1 MNVLLVKPV
10 NYSHQVVPPLGLGY
24 LATALSRNGHRVAL
38 LDCIK
43 EGMDFEGFEQYL
55 ATHPADMVGF
65 QMFSCDLKNAAR
77 QAEIAK
83 RVRPGIV
90 TVAGGPHPSA
100 LPEETLLENPA
111 LDFVFVGEAEIGLPM
126 LAAELEAG
134 GMEFERVPG
143 LAWRNEN
150 TVRRN
155 APAFVDDLDSLG
167 FPMWELI
174 DPRTYPVAVSGF
186 FYKNAPIAPIVTTR
200 GCPHLCTF
208 CGGRSVSGR
217 KLRRRS
223 PHDVIR
229 EIEMLRSDYGVREFQ
244 IVDDNFSSSKKFVA
258 EICTELIDRKLNMTW
273 CLPNG
278 VRIDSLD
285 DDLLT
290 LMRKAGC
297 YEFAIG
303 IESGS
308 QRVLDHMKKHL
319 TLDRIERG
327 VSMIA
332 RHGINVNG
340 FFITGY
346 PWSDEDDLR
355 KTIEFACRLK
365 LRRANFTNFLP
376 LPGTEATRLL
386 AEEGRL
392 NDVDWSEMFYAKAAF
407 APPGTSRKALKRW
420 QRRAFLRFYLRP
432 RQILAMLSD
441 LRSFS
446 HFKIVMR
453 RSFDFLFMR

>member
-1 MNVLLVKPV
+1 MDVLLVKPV
-10 NYSHQVVPPLGLGY
+10 NYSHQIVPPLGLGY

-43 EGMDFEGFEQYL
+43 ERMDFDRFEQYL
-55 ATHPADMVGF
+55 RKHPADMVGF
-65 QMFSCDLKNAAR
+65 QTFSCDLKNVAR

-100 LPEETLLENPA
+100 LPEQTVRENPA
-111 LDFVFVGEAEIGLPM
+111 LDFALAGEAETGLPM
-126 LAAELEAG
+126 LAAELENG
-134 GMEFERVPG
+134 RMGFEHVPG
-143 LAWRNEN
+143 LVWRNEHA
-150 TVRRN
+150 VRCN
-155 APAFVDDLDSLG
+155 APALVDDLDSLG

-174 DPRTYPVAVSGF
+174 DPRDYPVAVSGF

-208 CGGRSVSGR
+208 CGGRAVSGR

-223 PHDVIR
+223 PGNVIR
-229 EIEMLRSDYGVREFQ
+229 EIEMLKADYGVREFQ
-244 IVDDNFSSSKKFVA
+244 ILDDNFTASRKFVS
-258 EICTELIDRKLNMTW
+258 EICTELIERKLNMTW

-278 VRIDSLD
+278 VRIDTLN

-297 YEFAIG
+297 YEFAVG

-319 TLDRIERG
+319 TLEQIERG
-327 VSMIA
+327 VSMVS

-346 PWSDEDDLR
+346 PWGDEDDIR
-355 KTIEFACRLK
+355 KTIEFACKLD

-376 LPGTEATRLL
+376 LPGTESTRLL
-386 AEEGRL
+386 MEEGRL
-392 NDVDWSEMFYAKAAF
+392 NDVDWSEMFYAKTAF
-407 APPGTSRKALKRW
+407 APPGMTKAELKRW

-432 RQILAMLSD
+432 RQIIAMISDVQSLSH
-441 LRSFS
+441 L
-446 HFKIVMR
+446 KVVVR
-453 RSFDFLFMR
+453 RSLDFLFMR